1 MSMLKE
7 SIEIKRPIAEVWPY
21 LDIARWPK
29 VSPIFHEV
37 EPQGAAMQA
46 GAQYI
51 VTAGP
56 GEEKVKYNVEIVAY
70 DQALGRL
77 VYKRTGG
84 PLPGTSEW
92 SLAATPAGTR
102 VIYTNHYLH
111 DLNSNSLSSIMRAME
126 RFLGDLRNA
135 VENSSSTKKS
145 Q

>member
-7 SIEIKRPIAEVWPY
+7 IIEIKRPFNDVWEY

-29 VSPIFHEV
+29 VSPIFQEV
-37 EPQGAAMQA
+37 EAAESGMQV

-56 GEEKVKYNVEIVAY
+56 GEAKVKYNVEVLAY
-70 DQALGRL
+70 DQELGRL

-92 SLAATPAGTR
+92 SLTKTAAGTK
-102 VIYTNHYLH
+102 VIYTNHYQH
-111 DLNSNSLSSIMRAME
+111 DMNSTVLSSITRAME
-126 RFLGDLRNA
+126 RFLTDMRNA
-135 VENSSSTKKS
+135 VEKEKD
-145 Q
+145 